1 MNAAFVL
8 MSKLQSHECSKGH
21 MLAVC
26 TGHVDVSH
34 ATQEGREGRGG
45 GAVLTQG
52 GADIVDGAR
61 RVRLGDEGVAAG
73 GLALAEAG

>member
-34 ATQEGREGRGG
+34 ATQEGREGARWGG
-45 GAVLTQG
+45 GSRPHLG
-52 GADIVDGAR
+52 GCGCR
-61 RVRLGDEGVAAG
+61 RWGQVSQTWG
-73 GLALAEAG
+73 

>member
-8 MSKLQSHECSKGH
+8 MSKLQAHECSKGH

-34 ATQEGREGRGG
+34 ATQEGREGREGG
-45 GAVLTQG
+45 QSSP
-52 GADIVDGAR
+52 R
-61 RVRLGDEGVAAG
+61 GVQIS
-73 GLALAEAG
+73 